1 MNPKGSLPA
10 SAEIA
15 YHPALETQPSVK
27 GMDVAAKHRELETL
41 QVHGDTAVGWDEN
54 TPVNE
59 TVDAHGNPLPAER
72 GPGERGFGVPDPRA
86 PARRVYDDP
95 GVERLRDHLKEQNGI
110 RGLEI
115 CAPDEVERAVRIFR
129 RDGFVVVRDLLDAEH
144 LELFRQGS
152 ARALRE
158 ILDNP
163 GSGGRKYITE
173 SGRLPH
179 RYSYGTSSASRQMLH
194 EAEWAAMV
202 DLPTT
207 TPILAAIFGSMDYLV
222 LGAGGDLCLPGAVEY
237 QHLHADVGESNAIS
251 DDRLATAEAI
261 GIDVRRD
268 EDSGEVELATRRR
281 IIDFT
286 PPVVTINFAMCDLT
300 WEHGPIRQILGSHTW
315 QMRPPPPA
323 EEPAWMRL
331 STLVGAP
338 AGAGVFRDNRAW
350 HGATPNLSREIRS
363 LPNVEYGAPWL
374 GSKHKKTMPHA
385 VWETLTPHGQ
395 HLCRHIKADP
405 GVWPAGA
412 GVMHPLA
419 SKRREAAGDGSKG
432 DRPYPG

>member
-1 MNPKGSLPA
+1 MSDELA
-10 SAEIA
+10 T
-15 YHPALETQPSVK
+15 LEVF
-27 GMDVAAKHRELETL
+27 GE
-41 QVHGDTAVGWDEN
+41 TAVGWDAA

-59 TVDAHGNPLPAER
+59 TVDEKGGVPTEQ
-72 GPGERGFGVPDPRA
+72 RGFGIADPRA
-86 PARRVYDDP
+86 PSHRVYDHP
-95 GVERLRDHLKEQNGI
+95 EVQALRETLRERNGI

-115 CAPDEVERAVRIFR
+115 CEPHEVERAARIFH

-144 LELFRQGS
+144 LARFRSGS
-152 ARALRE
+152 AKALRQ
-158 ILDNP
+158 ILEVP
-163 GSGGRKYITE
+163 GDGARKYMTE

-194 EAEWAAMV
+194 EEEWACMV

-237 QHLHADVGESNAIS
+237 QHLHADVHESNALGEA
-251 DDRLATAEAI
+251 RLETARAI
-261 GIDVRRD
+261 GIDIRTEGD
-268 EDSGEVELATRRR
+268 DIDNATRRR
-281 IIDFT
+281 IVDFT

-300 WEHGPIRQILGSHTW
+300 WENGPIRQIPGSHAW
-315 QMRPPPPA
+315 PMRPTPPA
-323 EEPAWMRL
+323 DEPEWMRF

-350 HGATPNLSREIRS
+350 HGATPNLSREIRA

-374 GSKHKKTMPHA
+374 PEPRDGNRQTMPHDI
-385 VWETLTPHGQ
+385 WQTLTPHGK
-395 HLCRHIKADP
+395 HICRRVKAPP

-412 GVMHPLA
+412 GVLHPLGA
-419 SKRREAAGDGSKG
+419 ERRAAAKRMGGSG
-432 DRPYPG
+432 QRRSGSPGG